1 MDVARD
7 EEQSRIASERAAL
20 TEIVASLLVVLA
32 QEQLERQKQEADRG
46 PVSARQDRFQH
57 VLMDEMTLS
66 VDCVG
71 LVTQLDVDLDRTRE
85 QTRLDQGGRDPRLDQ
100 LSIGGDERWIPGLT
114 QMRTQAAQQLG
125 VLRPRLAR
133 GRRDDQVDVGARQRE
148 GEVPQQA

>member
-1 MDVARD
+1 MA
-7 EEQSRIASERAAL
+7 
-20 TEIVASLLVVLA
+20 
-32 QEQLERQKQEADRG
+32 
-46 PVSARQDRFQH
+46 
-57 VLMDEMTLS
+57 LS

-114 QMRTQAAQQLG
+114 QMRAQPAQQLG